1 MNKDEL
7 MTVNVVAKMT
17 GITIRTLHYYDQI
30 ELLSPSCVSSAKY
43 RFYSHEDLDRLQQI
57 LFFKEVGF
65 NLKEIKAI
73 MSAPFYSKEEALKK
87 HIEIL
92 VLKRKRIDELIEL
105 IDKALKGESKINF
118 SVFNEDK
125 IIELQQR
132 YHQEVLERWENT
144 TAYQQYKNKYAGMEK
159 NKEWQLLDS
168 AARKNFGK
176 IFQHIDETPD
186 SKNVQAVI
194 HEWRSF
200 ISTNY
205 YDCSIEMLRY
215 LGLLYISDERFS
227 STINSYG
234 DERLSEF
241 VNQAITIY
249 CDNNTSNGN

>member
-30 ELLSPSCVSSAKY
+30 ELLSPTCVSSANY

-73 MSAPFYSKEEALKK
+73 MSAPIYSKEEALKK
-87 HIEIL
+87 HVEIL

-159 NKEWQLLDS
+159 KKEWQLLDS
-168 AARKNFGK
+168 AARKIFGK

-194 HEWRSF
+194 HEWRNF
-200 ISTNY
+200 ISANY

-215 LGLLYISDERFS
+215 LGFLYISDERFS